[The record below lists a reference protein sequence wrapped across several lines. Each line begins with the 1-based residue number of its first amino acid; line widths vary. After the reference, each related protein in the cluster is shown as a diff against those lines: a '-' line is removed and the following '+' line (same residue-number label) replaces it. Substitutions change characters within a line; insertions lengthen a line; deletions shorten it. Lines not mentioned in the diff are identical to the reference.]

1 MKIPKYIRKRILYR
15 EKLQLKS
22 NEIQADIEKW
32 FEKHNIEVEWK
43 NTHVAFYVE
52 PTATKSMY
60 LRTLEEKIK

>member
-1 MKIPKYIRKRILYR
+1 MKIPKYIQKMILYR

-22 NEIQADIEKW
+22 NAVQIDIEKW

-43 NTHVAFYVE
+43 NTHVGLYVE
-52 PTATKSMY
+52 PIATKSMY